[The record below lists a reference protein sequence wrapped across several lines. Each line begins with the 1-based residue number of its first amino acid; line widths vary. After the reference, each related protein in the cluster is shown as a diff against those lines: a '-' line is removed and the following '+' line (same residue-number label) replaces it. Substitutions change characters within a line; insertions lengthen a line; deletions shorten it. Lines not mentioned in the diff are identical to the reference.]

1 MSFAAGLSG
10 YMRILTIAVLCF
22 ASGSMAYS
30 AENLRL
36 NGFLIADP
44 LVPAESI
51 EKGGPPRD
59 GIPALDSPHF
69 VSAEAAEFLDDD
81 DRVLGLSIGGS
92 AKAYPVRILSRHE
105 VVNDWI
111 RERPVVITY
120 CPLCGSGIA
129 FSAVVEKV
137 SLTFGVSGLLY
148 NSDVLLYDNE
158 TESLWSQISKTAIN
172 GPLKGSELVQLPLRH
187 TTWEDWRQRYPDTR
201 VLSTET
207 GFAFI
212 DYDQDPYARYKN
224 SNRLWFTVSGS
235 DKRLR
240 TKDWVLGVTVEGFA
254 KAYPFRRMK
263 KETSPIPDRIGDIT
277 VTIEFDRKHQTA
289 VALDSNGNPLEAV
302 QLYWFAWAAF
312 HPDTSIWGCKDG
324 ASRC

>member
-1 MSFAAGLSG
+1 MSYAAGPNG
-10 YMRILTIAVLCF
+10 CMRIPTAAVLCF
-22 ASGSMAYS
+22 VLGAMAYP
-30 AENLRL
+30 AENQRL
-36 NGFLIADP
+36 NGFLIENP
-44 LVPAESI
+44 LVSADSI
-51 EKGGPPRD
+51 EKGGPPRN
-59 GIPALDSPHF
+59 GIPALHSPLF
-69 VSAEAAEFLDDD
+69 VSAGAADFLDDD
-81 DRVLGLSIGGS
+81 DRVLGISIGDS

-111 RERPVVITY
+111 REQRVVITY

-129 FSAVVEKV
+129 FSAVVDEV
-137 SLTFGVSGLLY
+137 SLTFLVSGLLY
-148 NSDVLLYDNE
+148 NSDVLLYDFE

-172 GPLKGSELVQLPLRH
+172 GPLKGAELVQMPLRH
-187 TTWEDWRQRYPDTR
+187 TSWEDWRQRYPDTL

-212 DYDQDPYARYKN
+212 DYDEDPYERYEN
-224 SNRLWFTVSGS
+224 SNRLWFAVSNS
-235 DKRLR
+235 DKRLPR
-240 TKDWVLGVTVEGFA
+240 KDWVLGVTVEGFA
-254 KAYPFRRMK
+254 KAYPFRSMRK
-263 KETSPIPDRIGDIT
+263 KDSPIVDRIGDIS
-277 VTIEFDRKHQTA
+277 VTIQFDRKHQTA

>member
-111 RERPVVITY
+111 REPIMPELNDMDCDACQSRTRLREQNRQRRGHEQRLLGSSYFLRANPAPPVTLTS
-120 CPLCGSGIA
+120 LCG
-129 FSAVVEKV
+129 
-137 SLTFGVSGLLY
+137 LY
-148 NSDVLLYDNE
+148 
-158 TESLWSQISKTAIN
+158 
-172 GPLKGSELVQLPLRH
+172 
-187 TTWEDWRQRYPDTR
+187 
-201 VLSTET
+201 
-207 GFAFI
+207 
-212 DYDQDPYARYKN
+212 
-224 SNRLWFTVSGS
+224 SNR
-235 DKRLR
+235 
-240 TKDWVLGVTVEGFA
+240 
-254 KAYPFRRMK
+254 
-263 KETSPIPDRIGDIT
+263 
-277 VTIEFDRKHQTA
+277 
-289 VALDSNGNPLEAV
+289 
-302 QLYWFAWAAF
+302 
-312 HPDTSIWGCKDG
+312 SIMGR
-324 ASRC
+324 S